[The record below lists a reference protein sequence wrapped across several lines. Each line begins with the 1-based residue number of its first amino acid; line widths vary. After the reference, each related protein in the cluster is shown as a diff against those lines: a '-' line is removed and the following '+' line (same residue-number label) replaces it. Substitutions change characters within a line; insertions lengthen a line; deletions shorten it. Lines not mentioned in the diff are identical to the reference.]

1 MREQLQQQTRA
12 NLMNNL
18 KYSYKLI
25 PGQGY
30 TGLVNGKRFTGVY
43 DERDLEELKQELQRL
58 QKLDTDAIKIK
69 EQKREIENN
78 KSFRDHMREHD
89 PKFTKAYEDF
99 LAKNNKAPQQR

>member
-1 MREQLQQQTRA
+1 
-12 NLMNNL
+12 MNNL

-30 TGLVNGKRFTGVY
+30 VGLVNGKRFTGVY

-58 QKLDTDAIKIK
+58 QKLETDATRART
-69 EQKREIENN
+69 QKQEIENN
-78 KSFRDHMREHD
+78 KSFRDRMRDHD

-99 LAKNNKAPQQR
+99 LSKKQ

>member
-1 MREQLQQQTRA
+1 MLAE
-12 NLMNNL
+12 LMNNL

-30 TGLVNGKRFTGVY
+30 IGLVNGKRFTGVY

-58 QKLDTDAIKIK
+58 QKLENDAFKSRSEKQKI
-69 EQKREIENN
+69 EDS

-99 LAKNNKAPQQR
+99 LTKNDKNPQQR